1 MGKAALYMCTTLS
14 CFIVVSIIWEFMNEK
29 YHQALK
35 NKYVYYLIK
44 AGMIMIITA
53 IHILGNPFLN
63 LLIWGIGAAFCAWFL
78 YYDGHDKPFQR
89 IIQCEVLLLCIG
101 ICDLLGI
108 VCGNFLL
115 RIFHISIET
124 DILMTCFEMI
134 FSKAVVIFLYYIIL
148 RKRMKLGNIPFSQ
161 MQYFIYFSVFL
172 YTLFNILVMA
182 YNVERRPGDHLF
194 VVNLC
199 CIVVGD
205 LCLLYFARVI
215 KKRNA
220 LEYEIRLLEKQ
231 TEILYGYYVYQE
243 QKYNKTI
250 QILHDINKHIKS
262 IEQLYANQE
271 IEQAEEYT
279 EQLRNMLT
287 PLVPVRYT
295 DNPLLD
301 MLLTDKV
308 AIMDEK
314 SIHFD
319 AKIDNVDLTFID
331 AVDVTTI
338 FGNLLDNAMEACE
351 EIKEERSIHI
361 EITAFYE
368 MIVIRMK
375 NSSPPVKWKN
385 GFPVSEKGK
394 NRGIGLMNVRRTIE
408 KYGGDMKLE
417 EEKGTFI
424 VDIFLNS

>member
-1 MGKAALYMCTTLS
+1 MGKAALYKCTTLS

-44 AGMIMIITA
+44 AGMLMIITA

-319 AKIDNVDLTFID
+319 AKSTMLI
-331 AVDVTTI
+331 
-338 FGNLLDNAMEACE
+338 
-351 EIKEERSIHI
+351 
-361 EITAFYE
+361 
-368 MIVIRMK
+368 
-375 NSSPPVKWKN
+375 
-385 GFPVSEKGK
+385 
-394 NRGIGLMNVRRTIE
+394 
-408 KYGGDMKLE
+408 
-417 EEKGTFI
+417 
-424 VDIFLNS
+424 